1 MRKTISVLTLV
12 SALLH
17 GPTLSAQE
25 LTFGLGY
32 ADFHADTAE
41 SGPYFSAEY
50 LGVRDWQFLGFD
62 TGFGLA
68 GHIHETGDAFLGGGL
83 QAQRPFGQ
91 GWFIEASIMPGL
103 FFESS
108 SRNDLG
114 STFEIRSLLGI
125 GRDLRGGR
133 RLSLALTH
141 ISNASLGDENPG
153 LNTISLRLH
162 TPLGRNPPG

>member
-1 MRKTISVLTLV
+1 MRKTISVLSLV

-17 GPTLSAQE
+17 GPMLSAQE

-83 QAQRPFGQ
+83 QAQRPFG
-91 GWFIEASIMPGL
+91 
-103 FFESS
+103 
-108 SRNDLG
+108 
-114 STFEIRSLLGI
+114 
-125 GRDLRGGR
+125 RG
-133 RLSLALTH
+133 
-141 ISNASLGDENPG
+141 
-153 LNTISLRLH
+153 
-162 TPLGRNPPG
+162 